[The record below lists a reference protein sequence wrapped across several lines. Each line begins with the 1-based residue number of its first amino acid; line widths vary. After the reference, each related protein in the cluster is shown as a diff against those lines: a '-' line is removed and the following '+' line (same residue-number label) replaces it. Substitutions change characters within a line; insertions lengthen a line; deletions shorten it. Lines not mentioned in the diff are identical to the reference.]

1 MMRAILLSVSIGVVG
16 LSPVMADDKPAR
28 KDAPAKPAAAAEKK
42 YETAVFAGG
51 CFWCTEF
58 AFEQLA
64 GVVDVESGY
73 CGGTKLTANYEAVH
87 NGTTKHAEVIRVTY
101 DPGKVTYD
109 ELLVVFFDAHDP
121 TQVNRQG
128 EDVGR
133 QYRSA
138 IFFANEEQE
147 KQAKAKIAD
156 LEAKKT
162 YKRKIAT
169 KLEPLKEFYRAEEYH
184 QDFARRNPN
193 VPYIQLHSVPKA
205 SKVRMKHPELIRSGN

>member
-1 MMRAILLSVSIGVVG
+1 MMRAILFSISMGVLG
-16 LSPVMADDKPAR
+16 LSFVTAEDKPPR
-28 KDAPAKPAAAAEKK
+28 KDAPAKPAAAADKK
-42 YETAVFAGG
+42 FETAVFAGG

-73 CGGTKLTANYEAVH
+73 CGGTKTTANYESVH
-87 NGTTKHAEVIRVTY
+87 HGTTKHAEVVRVFY
-101 DPGKVTYD
+101 DPRKVTYE
-109 ELLVVFFDAHDP
+109 ELLDVFFDSHDP

-128 EDVGR
+128 EDVGK

-156 LEAKKT
+156 LDAKKV

-184 QDFARRNPN
+184 QDFARRNPD

-205 SKVRMKHPELIRSGN
+205 TKVRMKHPELIRSGN